1 MSTQAI
7 PVEEYAALVERFN
20 AHMRTSGVHDIAGY
34 YWYHTVD
41 LPGAIATPGMYD
53 YRSTVN
59 AFQFPEDMRGMT
71 ALDVGSAT
79 GYFAFEFER
88 RGADV
93 VSVDLPSLE
102 KLDRFPGQETSALLN
117 KIEHMIVPHSADKL
131 SGLVHRYSS
140 QELHHYLLD
149 APFRLCARLR
159 GSTVERRYAT
169 IYDLSPETLGRAG
182 FDFVFLGDILLH
194 TLRPFDALVAAAK
207 MCRGTLVVAQQMPG
221 QPDDPPAMLY
231 EGGENPGEDDIC
243 WWLPN
248 QRCFTQLLRKLGF
261 AEAVAVGTYEGVQRP
276 ANQPFSRRIVWAR
289 RDGAR

>member
-1 MSTQAI
+1 MSSHAI
-7 PVEEYAALVERFN
+7 AVGEYAAQVERFN
-20 AHMRTSGVHDIAGY
+20 AHMRASGVADIGGY

-41 LPGAIATPGMYD
+41 LPGGIATPGMYD
-53 YRSTVN
+53 YRTSVS
-59 AFQFPEDMRGMT
+59 AFQFPEDMHGST
-71 ALDVGSAT
+71 VLDVGSAT

-88 RGADV
+88 RGAEV

-102 KLDRFPGQETSALLN
+102 TLDRFPGQETSALLR

-131 SGLVHRYSS
+131 GGLVHRYSA
-140 QELHHYLLD
+140 QQLHYYLLD

-159 GSTVERRYAT
+159 NSKVERRYST
-169 IYDLSPETLGRAG
+169 IYDLSPATLGRAG

-221 QPDDPPAMLY
+221 TPDDPPAMLY
-231 EGGENPGEDDIC
+231 QGGENPGEDDIC

-248 QRCFTQLLRKLGF
+248 EQCFTQLLRKLGF
-261 AEAVAVGTYEGVQRP
+261 AEVAGVGTYEGVQRP
-276 ANQPFSRRIVWAR
+276 ANEPFSRRIVRAQR
-289 RDGAR
+289 TTGR